1 MSGDAEVLVRN
12 LDDSYVLITG
22 GTSGIGFASAQK
34 FAESGTPKIAINGR
48 NEERGMVALD
58 KLRKSW
64 PKTEFKLVL
73 ADVTI
78 ASEVTKMVN
87 EVTETFGRI
96 DVLVSTA
103 GGNFP
108 PVLFHKLPI
117 DEIQEVFD
125 GFALGSMLC
134 ASAVLPGMSAQRG
147 GVIISVGSDA
157 GKVPTPGE
165 TVIGAAMAAIS
176 MFTRGLSMEAKRNGV
191 RVNCLSPSLVRNTRT
206 WDLVF
211 EAEFSKKLFAK
222 AEAMANLGITDPE
235 DQAEMV
241 VYMASPAAARMTGQ
255 SISVNGGI
263 SA

>member
-1 MSGDAEVLVRN
+1 MSDQKEVLVRELSDN
-12 LDDSYVLITG
+12 YVLITG
-22 GTSGIGFASAQK
+22 GTSGIGFASARE
-34 FAESGTPKIAINGR
+34 FAKQGAPKVAINGR
-48 NEERGMVALD
+48 HKGRGEAAVK
-58 KLRKSW
+58 KLREEF
-64 PKTEFKLVL
+64 PDKTFSLQL
-73 ADVTI
+73 ADVTDVS
-78 ASEVTKMVN
+78 AVKKMVSAV
-87 EVTETFGRI
+87 EQEFGRI
-96 DVLVSTA
+96 DTLVSAA

-117 DEIQEVFD
+117 EEIQEVFD
-125 GFALGSMLC
+125 GFALGAMLC
-134 ASAVLPGMSAQRG
+134 ASAVIPGMAQQNG
-147 GVIISVGSDA
+147 GSIISVGSDA

-176 MFTRGLSMEAKRNGV
+176 MFTRGLSMEAKRNGI
-191 RVNCLSPSLVRNTRT
+191 RVNCISPSLVRDTRT

-235 DQAEMV
+235 DQAELV
-241 VYMASPAAARMTGQ
+241 VYIASPSGARMTGQ